1 MKKKTW
7 SERQKDDVRVL
18 IEEAKIRNN
27 FTDEQLSGYMGISD
41 RTLRE
46 KGSDPGG
53 ITLGKLMI
61 LGELTGKEIR
71 FVSKA

>member
-1 MKKKTW
+1 MRKKT
-7 SERQKDDVRVL
+7 SDQRQKDDVRVL

-46 KGSDPGG
+46 KRSDPSG
-53 ITLGKLMI
+53 ITLDKLMI

-71 FVSKA
+71 FANKA

>member
-46 KGSDPGG
+46 KRSAQAGLLW
-53 ITLGKLMI
+53 TN
-61 LGELTGKEIR
+61 
-71 FVSKA
+71 